1 MKLIPP
7 GVSSTR
13 ILIIEDEPAI
23 ADALRFAL
31 EREGFSVAWFQLA
44 SEGERALGAG
54 ADLLILD
61 VGLPDESGFD
71 LLRRLRQRSDVP
83 VLMLTARAEEV
94 DRIVGLELGADD
106 YVVKPFSPREVVARV
121 KTILKRSRPGRR
133 LAASDFEHDE
143 AGHRLAF
150 RGNWLVLT
158 PSEYR
163 ILALLVGSPGRV
175 FSRAQLVEVLGDAAG
190 DSLERTI
197 DSHIK
202 SLRAK
207 VREFSADGDPIET
220 SRGFGYS
227 LRRPS

>member
-1 MKLIPP
+1 MK
-7 GVSSTR
+7 VSLPDASSGR

-23 ADALRFAL
+23 ADTLRFAL
-31 EREGFSVAWFQLA
+31 EREGYAVAWFQLA

-54 ADLLILD
+54 ADLVILD

-133 LAASDFEHDE
+133 LAASEFEHDE

-150 RGNWLVLT
+150 RGNWLALT

-163 ILALLVGSPGRV
+163 ILALLVGAPGRV
-175 FSRAQLVEVLGDAAG
+175 FSRGQLVEALGDAAG

-202 SLRAK
+202 SVRAK
-207 VREFSADGDPIET
+207 VREISADGDPIET

-227 LRRPS
+227 LRRSS